1 MKRLKRIVRNTAL
14 VFLGVSIAC
23 FASLALLLEPRVPV
37 RGFAELDLARLTVN
51 ERNVVIFDGNNEKI
65 DLSGFVGNK
74 RVSLST
80 LPAYVPNAFIAVE
93 DKRFYSHKG
102 VDPYRMAGAAIRN
115 LAAGS
120 FKEGA
125 STITQQLVKNTHL
138 KNEKTL
144 SRKIQEIRIARD
156 LERRESKEKIME
168 TYLGVLYFGNNA
180 YGIDGAARL
189 YFGKSAKK
197 LTLAESATLA
207 GVINSPAIYDPFE
220 NPGKCVERR
229 NLVLKKMFENG
240 FISEKEYETAKSAQL
255 VTNGVERAQNQFV
268 NACINEACTKT
279 GLGKDE
285 LLNKNVVIRTAYDEK
300 LQNKVTDII
309 ERYSASAKGE
319 ISVVVLDKNCKFVSY
334 ASTAKSDV
342 SFVKRQPASTLK
354 PLLCYAPA
362 IERGVVYPC
371 TPVLDEPCSFGSWT
385 VKNYKNKYYGWT
397 DVETGLILSLN
408 VPAVKLLDAVGTENA
423 KAVCSRTGIEFSPR
437 DNSLALALGSTE
449 NGVSLPALCGAY
461 AVLRD
466 GGAFRNPCFVT
477 KMELND
483 GNCVYRTAS
492 VGKRALSPETSYLVT
507 DMLVKCARVGTAK
520 KVGFSGGNVAAK
532 TGTAGTTDGN
542 TDAYCVAYSPC
553 FTVAVRVSAG
563 KTLLPNNV
571 AGGTV
576 PAKIC
581 KEIFRYLGDESK
593 FTVPC
598 GVVKAQIDIGEL
610 KENKKVLLAGKDVPA
625 ANRKEVLFSR
635 YNMPRVYSSPDIFTD
650 EKTEL
655 DDFDNFKIIDRF
667 FD

>member
-1 MKRLKRIVRNTAL
+1 M
-14 VFLGVSIAC
+14 
-23 FASLALLLEPRVPV
+23 
-37 RGFAELDLARLTVN
+37 
-51 ERNVVIFDGNNEKI
+51 
-65 DLSGFVGNK
+65 SGFVGNE
-74 RVSLST
+74 RVTLNT

-102 VDPYRMAGAAIRN
+102 VDPYRMAGAALRN

-207 GVINSPAIYDPFE
+207 GVINSPAVYDPFE

-240 FISEKEYETAKSAQL
+240 FISKNEYETAKSAQL

-309 ERYSASAKGE
+309 DRYSASAKGE

-334 ASTAKSDV
+334 ASTAKATFRLSSV
-342 SFVKRQPASTLK
+342 NPH
-354 PLLCYAPA
+354 PL
-362 IERGVVYPC
+362 
-371 TPVLDEPCSFGSWT
+371 
-385 VKNYKNKYYGWT
+385 
-397 DVETGLILSLN
+397 
-408 VPAVKLLDAVGTENA
+408 
-423 KAVCSRTGIEFSPR
+423 
-437 DNSLALALGSTE
+437 
-449 NGVSLPALCGAY
+449 
-461 AVLRD
+461 
-466 GGAFRNPCFVT
+466 
-477 KMELND
+477 
-483 GNCVYRTAS
+483 
-492 VGKRALSPETSYLVT
+492 
-507 DMLVKCARVGTAK
+507 
-520 KVGFSGGNVAAK
+520 
-532 TGTAGTTDGN
+532 
-542 TDAYCVAYSPC
+542 
-553 FTVAVRVSAG
+553 
-563 KTLLPNNV
+563 
-571 AGGTV
+571 
-576 PAKIC
+576 
-581 KEIFRYLGDESK
+581 
-593 FTVPC
+593 
-598 GVVKAQIDIGEL
+598 
-610 KENKKVLLAGKDVPA
+610 
-625 ANRKEVLFSR
+625 
-635 YNMPRVYSSPDIFTD
+635 
-650 EKTEL
+650 
-655 DDFDNFKIIDRF
+655 
-667 FD
+667 